1 MIKLVSKK
9 HKGLDKE
16 YAIESAYKMELAIC
30 ESLEFWEEMVKEGCE
45 ELLAESK
52 TTLRQHV
59 NKKDYDET
67 PYVQKWVMEELP
79 ISSDLMWGE
88 GSSTSGNYDTDVS
101 ECFEMEEGSNWDS
114 DCGSS
119 DQPDIQAV
127 KWDEIDRKLA
137 ELRNKDR
144 FL

>member
-1 MIKLVSKK
+1 
-9 HKGLDKE
+9 
-16 YAIESAYKMELAIC
+16 
-30 ESLEFWEEMVKEGCE
+30 
-45 ELLAESK
+45 
-52 TTLRQHV
+52 
-59 NKKDYDET
+59 
-67 PYVQKWVMEELP
+67 MEELP